1 MTTTDTVQQNTDR
14 AAALA
19 AGLRELANMIEKNPA
34 LLDISAI
41 RYVFDRALVSV
52 DTREDVS
59 ALARA
64 GARSGAKVTKHVGS
78 KYAGVDIAFGSASLH
93 VYADRD
99 EVCERIVIGTRE
111 VTEEVPDPEAL
122 AAVPKVAV
130 TKIVEDVEWRCSS
143 FLAPEPSADELPAAV
158 SA

>member
-1 MTTTDTVQQNTDR
+1 MDTVQQNTDR
-14 AAALA
+14 AAAMA
-19 AGLRELANMIEKNPA
+19 TGLRALADMVEAHPEITHD
-34 LLDISAI
+34 L
-41 RYVFDRALVSV
+41 RYVFDDILVSV
-52 DTREDVS
+52 DTRAEIS
-59 ALARA
+59 RLARA
-64 GARSGAKVTKHVGS
+64 GAKTGAKVTKHVGS
-78 KYAGVDIAFGSASLH
+78 KFAGVNVAFGPVGLH

-99 EVCERIVIGTRE
+99 EVCERVVTGTRE

-130 TKIVEDVEWRCSS
+130 TKVVEDVEWRCSS